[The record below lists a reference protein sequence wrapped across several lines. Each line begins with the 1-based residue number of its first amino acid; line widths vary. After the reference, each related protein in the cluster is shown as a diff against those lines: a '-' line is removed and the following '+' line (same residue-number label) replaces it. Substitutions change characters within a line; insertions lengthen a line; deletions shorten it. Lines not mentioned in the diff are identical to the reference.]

1 MFRFLLYSFIYVSL
15 KLPAYQIEFFFFFQ
29 FDVVVE
35 QLCIVNEN
43 VICLLPI
50 MSLFNMIN
58 LLEILLYKEMF

>member
-15 KLPAYQIEFFFFFQ
+15 KLPAYQIIIIFFQ
-29 FDVVVE
+29 FDLVVE